1 MEHKEVS
8 QLWRQKDCR
17 SDRRGIGTQIGKAK
31 TTLESKSENPLVFLT
46 KTENRKP
53 SAKTRKSAKHNKH
66 QNCETEVCLVQNWKT
81 DLPPTNTAKPKILIP
96 LPYWYYSSTEELL
109 REDHAKWLQ
118 IAKRGLTSFTE
129 AQCYLCIE
137 RLHFDCPYFPGI
149 TCVNSWALPCRVSNF
164 ERWKNCV
171 HPPFQSLSN
180 LYMNNWPNISS

>member
-1 MEHKEVS
+1 MTDGAQRGLTAMEAKRLPLRSKRNWNPNRKS
-8 QLWRQKDCR
+8 QNYFEL
-17 SDRRGIGTQIGKAK
+17 QIWKPI
-31 TTLESKSENPLVFLT
+31 SIFD
-46 KTENRKP
+46 ENRKP
-53 SAKTRKSAKHNKH
+53 SAKTRKSAKHNRH
-66 QNCETEVCLVQNWKT
+66 QNCETEVCSVQNWKT
-81 DLPPTNTAKPKILIP
+81 DLTPTNTANPKILIP

-149 TCVNSWALPCRVSNF
+149 TCVKSWALPCRVSNF

-180 LYMNNWPNISS
+180 L